1 MSLRRAQMIRRI
13 SRRWYRPYGVVLT
26 ALVLATCQGRPSGN
40 APIHLNLNM
49 DDQEKL
55 QAQEASAFFD
65 DGFAMRIPPA
75 GTVARGQLRE
85 DDAFYR
91 GREAGEFVTV
101 NPVAVTLPLL
111 KRGRERFNIYCSPC
125 HGRTGDGRGI
135 MVTRGY
141 VPPPTFHSK
150 RLRELP
156 DGHLFEVITN
166 GVRNMPAYRNQVSE
180 RDRWAIV
187 AFMRALQR
195 SRDARLADVP
205 EEKRHL
211 LK

>member
-1 MSLRRAQMIRRI
+1 MRRRYA
-13 SRRWYRPYGVVLT
+13 VVVI
-26 ALVLATCQGRPSGN
+26 AAVMAACQGRPSEN

-49 DDQEKL
+49 DDQEKY
-55 QAQEASAFFD
+55 QAQEASRFFA
-65 DGFAMRIPPA
+65 DGFAMRIPPD

-91 GREAGEFVTV
+91 GREAGEFVAV
-101 NPVAVTLPLL
+101 NPVAVTLPVL
-111 KRGRERFNIYCSPC
+111 KRGQERFNIYCSPC

-150 RLRELP
+150 RIRELP
-156 DGHLFEVITN
+156 DGHIFEVITN
-166 GVRNMPAYRNQVSE
+166 GVRNMPAYRNQIAE

-195 SRDARLADVP
+195 SRNARFTDIP
-205 EEKRHL
+205 EEKRDL